1 MAHHRY
7 PARDRGESKQI
18 DTILQQ
24 GLINI
29 AAVHPTMATR
39 ECLSVNQVVEALD
52 DTIDDDYVEDDEYEF
67 DADECVMEGSDEEF
81 GEFDDELRDQIEV
94 DEMEEDVEEDSMN
107 VSEGEDYSEME
118 DSEEEEA
125 NGGGSSAL
133 PTMWSKK
140 LKPVRI
146 PPFITP
152 VGPLVPIPDTPVAIF
167 EMFFTPNILDEI
179 VTQSNRYAQQVLG
192 QSYNKY
198 RPMTQVEIRAYFG
211 FCMLMAINHLPAI
224 DDYWKRDPIYN
235 YSPITTRISRD
246 RFREIGRYLH
256 FVNNETLAARGDAG
270 YDRLGKIRPLID
282 HLSSRFKA
290 VYSPHRD
297 VAVDEAMIKFQGRSS
312 LKQYMPLKPTKRGI
326 KVWVLGDSHNGYF
339 WRFEVYTGKQGDKV
353 EKGLAARV
361 VKSLTED
368 LKGRNCH
375 VYFDNFFNSL
385 ELLNDLVSD
394 NIFACGTARSNR
406 RGFPEQLKKVK
417 FANRYVIHAYIE
429 NR

>member
-1 MAHHRY
+1 MAKR
-7 PARDRGESKQI
+7 A
-18 DTILQQ
+18 
-24 GLINI
+24 
-29 AAVHPTMATR
+29 
-39 ECLSVNQVVEALD
+39 CLSVEQVVEALE
-52 DTIDDDYVEDDEYEF
+52 DTIDDYVEDDEYEYDAEYEF

-94 DEMEEDVEEDSMN
+94 DEMEEENVEEDCMN
-107 VSEGEDYSEME
+107 VSEGENYS

-125 NGGGSSAL
+125 NGEDSAL
-133 PTMWSKK
+133 PTTWSKK
-140 LKPVRI
+140 LKPVQI
-146 PPFITP
+146 PPFTTP

-167 EMFFTPNILDEI
+167 ELFFTPNILDEI

-192 QSYNKY
+192 ESYNKY
-198 RPMTQVEIRAYFG
+198 RPLTQVEIRAYFG

-235 YSPITTRISRD
+235 YSPIAGRISRD

-256 FVNNETLAARGDAG
+256 FVNNDTLVPHGDLG

-290 VYSPHRD
+290 IYSPHRD

-312 LKQYMPLKPTKRGI
+312 LKQFMPLKPTKRGI

-339 WRFEVYTGKQGDKV
+339 WKFEVYTGKQGDTV

-368 LKGRNCH
+368 LKGQNCH
-375 VYFDNFFNSL
+375 VYFDNFFNSF

-406 RGFPEQLKKVK
+406 RGFPERLKKVK
-417 FANRYVIHAYIE
+417 FANRYI
-429 NR
+429 